1 MKAFASLYTELDA
14 SGSTSHKVEAMVR
27 YLRDAPPADA
37 AWAIYFLAGGKPR
50 QIVPAR
56 SLREAARE
64 ASGLPEW
71 LVDESYSSVGDL
83 AETIAHLLPEA
94 QVCESIGLSQW
105 MDERLLPLRGA
116 PAEVGIAALKNWWSQ
131 LDWNGRFALNK
142 LITGGFRV
150 GVSKQLVVR
159 ALAEVAGLE
168 PTLIAQRMIG
178 YTDARRM
185 PDTQR
190 YLALIAPPSADLSA
204 SQTSGQPYPFFLAH
218 PLQGEVASLG
228 ALRDW
233 QVEWKW
239 DGIRAQLVLRGE
251 QVWLWSRGEELITER
266 FPEIERAARKL
277 LESAGCERQA
287 LDGLVR
293 DGALRDG
300 PTLDGLVRNGLVLD
314 GEVLAWDV
322 ARSRPLPFAALQRRI
337 TRKTLTAAIAREA
350 PAVFVAYDLLESAGQ
365 DWRDRPLAQRRA
377 QLERV
382 LGQTADAGAAM
393 CDSAAPAAIDA
404 PSAPSAPS
412 APIGAPSE
420 RTMTEVLRLSP
431 VLAASDWPELAAL
444 RESSRERGVEGFM
457 LKRRSSSYG
466 IGRTR
471 AEGVDWWKWKVEPY
485 SIDAVLVYAQR
496 GHGRRAS
503 LYTDYTFALWDR
515 PAGDGPKPPALLP
528 FAKAYSGLTDDEIAQ
543 VDAVIRRTVVEK
555 FGPVRSLTPTLVFEL
570 GFEGIS
576 RSPRHKSG
584 VAVRFPRILR
594 WRTDKTV
601 DQANTLADLHA
612 LLGSTP

>member
-1 MKAFASLYTELDA
+1 MKAFSRLYADLDA
-14 SGSTSHKVEAMVR
+14 SGSTSHKVDSMVR

-37 AWAIYFLAGGKPR
+37 AWATYFLAGGKPR

-56 SLREAARE
+56 SLREAARQV
-64 ASGLPEW
+64 SGLPEW

-94 QVCESIGLSQW
+94 QACESIGLSRW

-116 PAEVGIAALKNWWSQ
+116 PAEVGIEALKTWWSQ

-142 LITGGFRV
+142 LITGGLRV

-168 PTLIAQRMIG
+168 ATLIAQRMIG
-178 YTDARRM
+178 YTDTRRM
-185 PDTQR
+185 PDAQR
-190 YLALIAPPSADLSA
+190 YLALIAPVAEGMAVLA
-204 SQTSGQPYPFFLAH
+204 TGGQPYPFFLAH

-228 ALRDW
+228 ALQDW
-233 QVEWKW
+233 QAEWKW
-239 DGIRAQLVLRGE
+239 DGIRAQLVMRGE

-266 FPEIERAARKL
+266 FPEIERAARQL
-277 LESAGCERQA
+277 AGAPA
-287 LDGLVR
+287 LDGP
-293 DGALRDG
+293 G
-300 PTLDGLVRNGLVLD
+300 PDGLVLNSLVLD

-350 PAVFVAYDLLESAGQ
+350 PAVFVAYDLLESGGQ
-365 DWRDRPLAQRRA
+365 DWRDRPLAARRA
-377 QLERV
+377 QLERL
-382 LGQTADAGAAM
+382 LG
-393 CDSAAPAAIDA
+393 
-404 PSAPSAPS
+404 
-412 APIGAPSE
+412 APINE
-420 RTMTEVLRLSP
+420 LVRLSP
-431 VLAASDWPELAAL
+431 VLAASDWPELATL

-457 LKRRSSSYG
+457 LKRRSSAYG
-466 IGRTR
+466 MGRTR

-503 LYTDYTFALWDR
+503 LYTDYTFALWSR
-515 PAGDGPKPPALLP
+515 AAGEGSELPALLP
-528 FAKAYSGLTDDEIAQ
+528 FAKAYSGLTDDEITQ

-555 FGPVRSLTPTLVFEL
+555 FGPVRSVTPTLVFEL

-576 RSPRHKSG
+576 HSPRHKSG

-612 LLGSTP
+612 LLGSAP

>member
-1 MKAFASLYTELDA
+1 MKAFARLYADLDA
-14 SGSTSHKVEAMVR
+14 SGSTSHKVGSMVR
-27 YLRDAPPADA
+27 YLREAPPADA
-37 AWAIYFLAGGKPR
+37 AWATYFLAGGKPR

-56 SLREAARE
+56 LLREAARE
-64 ASGLPEW
+64 VSGLPEW

-83 AETIAHLLPEA
+83 AETIAHLLPEGQA
-94 QVCESIGLSQW
+94 CAPLGLSQW
-105 MDERLLPLRGA
+105 MEERLLPLRGA
-116 PAEVGIAALKNWWSQ
+116 PAEVGIEALKTWWSQ

-150 GVSKQLVVR
+150 GVSKQLVLR

-168 PTLIAQRMIG
+168 ATLIAQRMIG

-185 PDTQR
+185 PDAKR
-190 YLALIAPPSADLSA
+190 YLALIEPVADGMAVLA
-204 SQTSGQPYPFFLAH
+204 TGGQPYPFFLAH

-228 ALRDW
+228 AVQDW

-239 DGIRAQLVLRGE
+239 DGIRAQLVMRGE

-266 FPEIERAARKL
+266 FPEIERAARQL
-277 LESAGCERQA
+277 VGGPVLER
-287 LDGLVR
+287 R
-293 DGALRDG
+293 LRDG
-300 PTLDGLVRNGLVLD
+300 PVLNGLVLD

-337 TRKTLTAAIAREA
+337 TRKTLTAAIARDA

-365 DWRDRPLAQRRA
+365 DWRDRSLAARRS

-382 LGQTADAGAAM
+382 LGQTAGEGAAT
-393 CDSAAPAAIDA
+393 CESDPPAAPAAPAA
-404 PSAPSAPS
+404 PKAATGDRRP
-412 APIGAPSE
+412 
-420 RTMTEVLRLSP
+420 TEVLRLSP
-431 VLAASDWPELAAL
+431 VLAASDWSELAAL

-457 LKRRSSSYG
+457 LKRRASAYG
-466 IGRTR
+466 MGRTR
-471 AEGVDWWKWKVEPY
+471 TEGVDWWKWKVEPF

-515 PAGDGPKPPALLP
+515 VADEGSEPPALLP

-543 VDAVIRRTVVEK
+543 VDSVIRRTVVEK
-555 FGPVRSLTPTLVFEL
+555 FGPVRSVTPTLVFEL

-601 DQANTLADLHA
+601 DQANSLADLHA
-612 LLGSTP
+612 LLGPSP

>member
-1 MKAFASLYTELDA
+1 MKAFARLYADLDA
-14 SGSTSHKVEAMVR
+14 SGSTSHKVESMVR

-37 AWAIYFLAGGKPR
+37 AWATYFLAGGKPR

-56 SLREAARE
+56 SLREAVRQ

-71 LVDESYSSVGDL
+71 LVDESYASVGDL

-94 QVCESIGLSQW
+94 QACESIGLSQW

-116 PAEVGIAALKNWWSQ
+116 PAEVGIEALKNWWSQ

-168 PTLIAQRMIG
+168 ATLIAQRMIG

-185 PDTQR
+185 PDAQR
-190 YLALIAPPSADLSA
+190 YLALIAPHSDGVSA

-228 ALRDW
+228 ALSDW

-239 DGIRAQLVLRGE
+239 DGIRAQLVMRGG

-277 LESAGCERQA
+277 VEGPALEGPGRDRPA
-287 LDGLVR
+287 LDGPV
-293 DGALRDG
+293 RDG
-300 PTLDGLVRNGLVLD
+300 PTLDGPLRDAPLIDGLVLD

-365 DWRDRPLAQRRA
+365 DWRDRPLAARRA
-377 QLERV
+377 QLERL
-382 LGQTADAGAAM
+382 LGQAADEGAARNES
-393 CDSAAPAAIDA
+393 DAANAANAANA
-404 PSAPSAPS
+404 PKAASSD
-412 APIGAPSE
+412 
-420 RTMTEVLRLSP
+420 RTLVDVLRLSP
-431 VLAASDWPELAAL
+431 VPAASDWPELAAL

-515 PAGDGPKPPALLP
+515 AAGDGPESPALLP

-612 LLGSTP
+612 LLGSAP

>member
-1 MKAFASLYTELDA
+1 MKAFARLYADLDA
-14 SGSTSHKVEAMVR
+14 SGSTSHKVGSMVR
-27 YLRDAPPADA
+27 YLREAPPADA
-37 AWAIYFLAGGKPR
+37 AWATYFLAGGKPR

-56 SLREAARE
+56 LLREAARE
-64 ASGLPEW
+64 VSGLPEW

-83 AETIAHLLPEA
+83 AETIAHLLPEGQA
-94 QVCESIGLSQW
+94 CAPLGLSQW
-105 MDERLLPLRGA
+105 MEERLLPLRGA
-116 PAEVGIAALKNWWSQ
+116 PAEVGIEALKTWWSQ

-150 GVSKQLVVR
+150 GVSKQLVLR

-168 PTLIAQRMIG
+168 ATLIAQRMIG

-185 PDTQR
+185 PDAKR
-190 YLALIAPPSADLSA
+190 YLALIEPVADGMAVLA
-204 SQTSGQPYPFFLAH
+204 TGGQPYPFFLAH

-228 ALRDW
+228 AVQDW

-239 DGIRAQLVLRGE
+239 DGIRAQLVMRGE

-266 FPEIERAARKL
+266 FPEIERAARQL
-277 LESAGCERQA
+277 AGAPA
-287 LDGLVR
+287 LDGP
-293 DGALRDG
+293 G
-300 PTLDGLVRNGLVLD
+300 PDGLVLNSLVLD

-337 TRKTLTAAIAREA
+337 TRKTLTAAIARDA

-365 DWRDRPLAQRRA
+365 DWRDRSLAARRS

-382 LGQTADAGAAM
+382 LGQTAGEGAAT
-393 CDSAAPAAIDA
+393 CESDPPAAPAAPAA
-404 PSAPSAPS
+404 PKAATGDRRP
-412 APIGAPSE
+412 
-420 RTMTEVLRLSP
+420 TEVLRLSP
-431 VLAASDWPELAAL
+431 VLAASDWSELAAL

-457 LKRRSSSYG
+457 LKRRASAYG
-466 IGRTR
+466 MGRTR
-471 AEGVDWWKWKVEPY
+471 TEGVDWWKWKVEPF

-515 PAGDGPKPPALLP
+515 AADEGSEPPALLP

-543 VDAVIRRTVVEK
+543 VDSVIRRTVVEK
-555 FGPVRSLTPTLVFEL
+555 FGPVRSVTPTLVFEL

-601 DQANTLADLHA
+601 DQANSLADLHA
-612 LLGSTP
+612 LLGPSP

>member
-1 MKAFASLYTELDA
+1 MKAFARLYADLDA
-14 SGSTSHKVEAMVR
+14 SGSTSHKVGSMVR
-27 YLRDAPPADA
+27 YLREAPPADA
-37 AWAIYFLAGGKPR
+37 AWATYFLAGGKPR

-56 SLREAARE
+56 LLREAARE
-64 ASGLPEW
+64 VSGLPEW

-83 AETIAHLLPEA
+83 AETIAHLLPEGQA
-94 QVCESIGLSQW
+94 CAPLGLSQW
-105 MDERLLPLRGA
+105 MEERLLPLRGA
-116 PAEVGIAALKNWWSQ
+116 PAEVGIEALKTWWSQ

-150 GVSKQLVVR
+150 GVSKQLVLR

-168 PTLIAQRMIG
+168 ATLIAQRMIG

-185 PDTQR
+185 PDAKR
-190 YLALIAPPSADLSA
+190 YLALIEPVADGMAVLA
-204 SQTSGQPYPFFLAH
+204 TGGQPYPFFLAH

-228 ALRDW
+228 AVQDW

-239 DGIRAQLVLRGE
+239 DGIRAQLVMRGE

-266 FPEIERAARKL
+266 FPEIERAAREL
-277 LESAGCERQA
+277 VEGPV
-287 LDGLVR
+287 LDR
-293 DGALRDG
+293 RLRDG
-300 PTLDGLVRNGLVLD
+300 PVLNGLVLD

-337 TRKTLTAAIAREA
+337 TRKTLTAAIARDA

-365 DWRDRPLAQRRA
+365 DWRDRSLAARRS

-382 LGQTADAGAAM
+382 LGQTAGEGAAT
-393 CDSAAPAAIDA
+393 CESDPPAAPAAPKAATGDRR
-404 PSAPSAPS
+404 P
-412 APIGAPSE
+412 
-420 RTMTEVLRLSP
+420 TEVLRLSP
-431 VLAASDWPELAAL
+431 VLAASDWSELAAL

-457 LKRRSSSYG
+457 LKRRASAYG
-466 IGRTR
+466 MGRTR
-471 AEGVDWWKWKVEPY
+471 TEGVDWWKWKVEPF

-515 PAGDGPKPPALLP
+515 AANEGSEPPALLP

-543 VDAVIRRTVVEK
+543 VDSVIRRTVVEK
-555 FGPVRSLTPTLVFEL
+555 FGPVRSVTPTLVFEL

-601 DQANTLADLHA
+601 DQANSLADLHA
-612 LLGSTP
+612 LLGPSP

>member
-1 MKAFASLYTELDA
+1 MKAFARLYADLDA
-14 SGSTSHKVEAMVR
+14 SGSTSHKVGSMVR
-27 YLRDAPPADA
+27 YLREAPPADA
-37 AWAIYFLAGGKPR
+37 AWATYFLAGGKPR

-56 SLREAARE
+56 LLREAARE
-64 ASGLPEW
+64 VSGLPEW

-83 AETIAHLLPEA
+83 AETIAHLLPEGQA
-94 QVCESIGLSQW
+94 CAPLGLSQW
-105 MDERLLPLRGA
+105 MEERLLPLRGA
-116 PAEVGIAALKNWWSQ
+116 PAEVGIEALKTWWSQ

-150 GVSKQLVVR
+150 GVSKQLVLR

-168 PTLIAQRMIG
+168 ATLIAQRMIG

-185 PDTQR
+185 PDAKR
-190 YLALIAPPSADLSA
+190 YLALIEPVADGMAVLA
-204 SQTSGQPYPFFLAH
+204 TGGQPYPFFLAH

-228 ALRDW
+228 AVQDW

-239 DGIRAQLVLRGE
+239 DGIRAQLVMRGE

-266 FPEIERAARKL
+266 FPEIERAARQL
-277 LESAGCERQA
+277 VGGPVLER
-287 LDGLVR
+287 R
-293 DGALRDG
+293 LRDG
-300 PTLDGLVRNGLVLD
+300 PVLNSLVLD

-337 TRKTLTAAIAREA
+337 TRKTLTAAIARDA

-365 DWRDRPLAQRRA
+365 DWRDRSLAARRS

-382 LGQTADAGAAM
+382 LGQTAGEGAAT
-393 CDSAAPAAIDA
+393 CESDPPAAPAAPAA
-404 PSAPSAPS
+404 PKAATGDRRP
-412 APIGAPSE
+412 
-420 RTMTEVLRLSP
+420 TEVLRVSP
-431 VLAASDWPELAAL
+431 VLAASDWSELAAL

-457 LKRRSSSYG
+457 LKRRASAYG
-466 IGRTR
+466 MGRTR
-471 AEGVDWWKWKVEPY
+471 TEGVDWWKWKVEPF

-515 PAGDGPKPPALLP
+515 AADEGSEPPALLP

-543 VDAVIRRTVVEK
+543 VDSVIRRTVVEK
-555 FGPVRSLTPTLVFEL
+555 FGPVRSVTPTLVFEL

-601 DQANTLADLHA
+601 DQANSLADLHA
-612 LLGSTP
+612 LLGPSP